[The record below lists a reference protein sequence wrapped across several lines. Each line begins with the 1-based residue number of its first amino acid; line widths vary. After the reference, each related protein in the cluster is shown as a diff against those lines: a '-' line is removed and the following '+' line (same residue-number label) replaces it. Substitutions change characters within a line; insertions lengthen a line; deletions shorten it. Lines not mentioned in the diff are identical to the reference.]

1 MGAKLGGGKAV
12 QGDINVTPL
21 IDVMLVLLIIFMV
34 LSPQMITE
42 MSSQVPGP
50 QKDRPKPKDADRPN
64 QLVVAVYEDG
74 TTALNLTPM
83 DRTELFSQ
91 LRMRLDARE
100 ADKRVIFVDAH
111 PELAHGSVVAV
122 MDLVKDAGKG
132 NSGEKSVRV
141 GLARM
146 KDEGPAR
153 ADAPAD
159 APAETPAP

>member
-1 MGAKLGGGKAV
+1 MGAKLGGGKSV

-50 QKDRPKPKDADRPN
+50 VKDRPKPKDADKPN

-74 TTALNLTPM
+74 TVALNMAPM

-91 LRMRLDARE
+91 IRMRLDARE
-100 ADKRVIFVDAH
+100 TDKRVVFVDAH
-111 PELAHGSVVAV
+111 PELDYGSVVSV

-141 GLARM
+141 GLARI
-146 KDEGPAR
+146 KDEGPR
-153 ADAPAD
+153 RPEAPD
-159 APAETPAP
+159 ETPAETPAP